1 MPWLRKQRKKKN
13 DESVL
18 PKYDWRR
25 ENKKVSITIC
35 HCHDSKDPIST
46 KDNTL
51 CEVMWLASGV
61 EMIVHTTVSLRYR
74 PTETGSY
81 SLLKGSSAC
90 VCKRKNPDS
99 EDTWFIGLKELN
111 EITEGQCVAQWLAY
125 RKFSRDVNEW
135 MVDGWIRSNV
145 EQGLK
150 EQGGSGRAQ

>member
-1 MPWLRKQRKKKN
+1 MPCKDKYLFLKRYMTFFPPISHKCRDPRPLPSSCPGLGNKEKKN

-51 CEVMWLASGV
+51 CEVMWLASGI

-99 EDTWFIGLKELN
+99 EDTLFYI
-111 EITEGQCVAQWLAY
+111 
-125 RKFSRDVNEW
+125 
-135 MVDGWIRSNV
+135 
-145 EQGLK
+145 
-150 EQGGSGRAQ
+150 